1 MEDVEQHPH
10 DTKGH
15 HPHGGQGFR
24 IFFAL
29 DSLQFRPLSVQDP
42 VPTGRQLIEI
52 AGLDS
57 FDDYSLFVILPSG
70 DFEDIRLN
78 ETVDLRARGVERFIA
93 FKTDRDFKFSLKGRQ
108 IVWGKPEIDGS
119 DLYFLADVA
128 DEQAVFLDVRG
139 GTDRLIEPDDTVDLS
154 EAGIER
160 FVVADK
166 PKLDYIITVN
176 SREYVLDDPN
186 VTYEQIVS

>member
-1 MEDVEQHPH
+1 
-10 DTKGH
+10 
-15 HPHGGQGFR
+15 
-24 IFFAL
+24 FAL
-29 DSLQFRPLSVQDP
+29 DSLQFRSLSVQDP

-57 FDDYSLFVILPSG
+57 FDDYSLFAILPSG

-108 IVWGKPEIDGS
+108 IVWGKSEIDGS

-128 DEQAVFLDVRG
+128 DEQAIFLDVRG

-154 EAGIER
+154 
-160 FVVADK
+160 
-166 PKLDYIITVN
+166 
-176 SREYVLDDPN
+176 
-186 VTYEQIVS
+186 